1 VVLLLHFS
9 ASIPAFN
16 FLYFLFIVKVG
27 KFTYS
32 KLTLTA
38 RLTKY
43 STSFWLPFVAV
54 DEECSGI
61 SLPLL
66 LLDLLNSL
74 LAYLVNLDQLPLTI
88 FDVVI
93 FRRSQVLTCLEK
105 FVSSTSGGRIDFS

>member
-1 VVLLLHFS
+1 MLFLHFS

-16 FLYFLFIVKVG
+16 FLFFLFIVKVG
-27 KFTYS
+27 NITYS
-32 KLTLTA
+32 KLTLTG
-38 RLTKY
+38 RLTKF
-43 STSFWLPFVAV
+43 STSFCLPFVAV

-88 FDVVI
+88 FDIVI
-93 FRRSQVLTCLEK
+93 FRQSQVLICLEK
-105 FVSSTSGGRIDFS
+105 FVSSTSGGRIDIS